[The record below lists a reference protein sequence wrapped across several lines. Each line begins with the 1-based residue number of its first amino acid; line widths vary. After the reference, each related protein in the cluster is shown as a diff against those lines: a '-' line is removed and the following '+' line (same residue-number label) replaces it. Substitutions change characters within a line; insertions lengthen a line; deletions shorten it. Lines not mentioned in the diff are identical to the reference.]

1 MYKRQTIVQASVIRE
16 LAHVNPELTA
26 RELYQRGMNVG
37 RDHVGSLVNTLVLA
51 YTGASLPLLLLLT
64 LNDFSFARALNI
76 ELVATEIIQILVGSV
91 GLVLSVPITTYIA
104 ALLFR
109 GDRLPIQPSELNHQ
123 HHH

>member
-1 MYKRQTIVQASVIRE
+1 
-16 LAHVNPELTA
+16 
-26 RELYQRGMNVG
+26 MNVG

-109 GDRLPIQPSELNHQ
+109 GDRLPIQPTELNHQ